1 MILIS
6 CFQKVGGTST
16 EMADQIVVFGF
27 AILFLY
33 AITIVI
39 VGLFCLWNILP
50 NEETDVEET

>member
-1 MILIS
+1 M
-6 CFQKVGGTST
+6 T
-16 EMADQIVVFGF
+16 DQIVVFGF
-27 AILFLY
+27 AFLFLY